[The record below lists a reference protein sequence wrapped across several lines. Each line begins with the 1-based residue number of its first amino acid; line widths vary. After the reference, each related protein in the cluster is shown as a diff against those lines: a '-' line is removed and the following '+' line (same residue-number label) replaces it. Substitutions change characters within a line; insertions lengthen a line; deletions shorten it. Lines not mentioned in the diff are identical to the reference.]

1 MRDTVSN
8 SDMRVLK
15 TRNALSDA
23 LRCLL
28 ETRRFGKITIN
39 DLCEAARVS
48 RATFYTHFVDKYD
61 LLNFWLTRLRAGFT
75 DIYSTY
81 GCESAAEMISAYL
94 RDNIKLLTNLLREP
108 DDEITRLLSDF
119 FADTLAEY
127 PYGGT
132 YGGSG
137 AEQAVLSRF
146 CAGGF
151 VGLMFYY
158 VREKTAQRETISR
171 ELGRLLSKIDE
182 KLRN

>member
-8 SDMRVLK
+8 SDIRVLK

-39 DLCEAARVS
+39 DICETARVS

-61 LLNFWLTRLRAGFT
+61 LLRFWLARLRAGFT
-75 DIYSTY
+75 DIFSTY
-81 GCESAAEMISAYL
+81 GCESAAEMISAFL
-94 RDNIKLLTNLLREP
+94 RDNIKLLSNMLREP

-119 FADTLAEY
+119 FADTLEKY
-127 PYGGT
+127 PCGGAYGGA
-132 YGGSG
+132 GV
-137 AEQAVLSRF
+137 EQSVLSRF

-151 VGLMFYY
+151 VGLIFYY
-158 VREKTAQRETISR
+158 VREKTAQREAISR
-171 ELGRLLSKIDE
+171 ELGRLIGKIDE